1 MNAAQRTAV
10 GKNIF
15 NGLSSKFFS
24 RSANVNRVSSQFRN
38 ADCALQQGGVAE
50 FEKGLV
56 GAHARAFSTGEYK
69 CSHHGERVTNYKAAI
84 RLPNAHRSIQF
95 DVLGRAA
102 NHQLHGLCFNLE
114 LKLLL
119 IPEGERLSLQWN
131 LYGPGLVRLQ
141 GHALKS

>member
-50 FEKGLV
+50 LEKGLV

-69 CSHHGERVTNYKAAI
+69 CSHHGESVTNYKLRFAY
-84 RLPNAHRSIQF
+84 RTRTVVSSLMSFEELPII
-95 DVLGRAA
+95 
-102 NHQLHGLCFNLE
+102 NLTGSAST
-114 LKLLL
+114 L
-119 IPEGERLSLQWN
+119 N
-131 LYGPGLVRLQ
+131 
-141 GHALKS
+141 

>member
-1 MNAAQRTAV
+1 MNAAQRSAV

-56 GAHARAFSTGEYK
+56 GAHARAFSTGEHK
-69 CSHHGERVTNYKAAI
+69 SSHHAERVTHYKAAS
-84 RLPNAHRSIQF
+84 RLPHAPRTTQFAVRASDAHP
-95 DVLGRAA
+95 
-102 NHQLHGLCFNLE
+102 QLH
-114 LKLLL
+114 
-119 IPEGERLSLQWN
+119 RL
-131 LYGPGLVRLQ
+131 P
-141 GHALKS
+141 